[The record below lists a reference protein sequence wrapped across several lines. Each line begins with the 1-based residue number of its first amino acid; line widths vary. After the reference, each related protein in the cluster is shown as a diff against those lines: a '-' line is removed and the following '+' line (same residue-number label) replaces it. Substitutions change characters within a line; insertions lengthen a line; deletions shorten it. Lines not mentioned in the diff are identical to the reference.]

1 MGEGQHRKDATNE
14 ELASQAKTGDRAAL
28 AALWEQNRGSAC
40 RSVPAAVYSSGREG
54 DAGRRYMG
62 GRGAMRLSCHRA
74 GCAGV

>member
-28 AALWEQNRGSAC
+28 AALWEQNRGLLDVLF
-40 RSVPAAVYSSGREG
+40 RRLYIR
-54 DAGRRYMG
+54 AGARVTQAG
-62 GRGAMRLSCHRA
+62 VTWEDVEQMRLSCHRA